1 MCIKVKLLH
10 VFICIASNYSLVPR
24 TFVFACERVELTGCK
39 GGHSVFFLILKVAL
53 LIGDP
58 FKEEWPCFNLE
69 RNKLAHETRYDFVPQ
84 AT

>member
-24 TFVFACERVELTGCK
+24 PFVFACERVELTGCK
-39 GGHSVFFLILKVAL
+39 GGHSVFFNPQGS
-53 LIGDP
+53 IGDP
-58 FKEEWPCFNLE
+58 FKKEWPCFNLG

-84 AT
+84 VT

>member
-24 TFVFACERVELTGCK
+24 PFVFACERVELTGCK
-39 GGHSVFFLILKVAL
+39 AGHSVFLILKVAL

>member
-24 TFVFACERVELTGCK
+24 PFVFACERVELTGCK

-58 FKEEWPCFNLE
+58 FKEE
-69 RNKLAHETRYDFVPQ
+69 
-84 AT
+84 